1 MQVQFDSN
9 RQFGVE
15 IETAVS
21 GPSIPQ
27 IARALNEAGIPTA
40 NEGYNHTTMSI
51 WKVVPDGSTGPEVV
65 SPPLKGQDGLDQI
78 KAVCD
83 VLNAIGCRVNRST
96 GIHVHHDFEDA
107 TVTKMKSVLFLYA
120 KAQVLTNALLPT
132 RVTVS
137 NGNGRFTGYANQLSL
152 SMIEAGA
159 QRVNSMYSRSR
170 YGDRTRFFASNVL
183 SGEDH
188 PRYHTVNS
196 QAFLGHGT
204 IEFRQHSGSLNAQK
218 IQSWVVFTQN
228 IMTVAT
234 SKNITSKALENK
246 SHAAIWKVMATL
258 GRDTHCPITKKARQN
273 IFQRIFENAERGRL
287 VSIGISTDLRGLNEF
302 LGVARRYLKP
312 EQLKALKRISKRIS
326 YQY

>member
-1 MQVQFDSN
+1 MQVQFNPN

-15 IETAVS
+15 IETANG
-21 GPSIPQ
+21 GPSISE

-40 NEGYNHTTMSI
+40 NNGYNHTTMSI
-51 WKVVPDGSTGPEVV
+51 WKVVPDGSTGPELV
-65 SPPLKGQDGLDQI
+65 SPPMKGQDGLDQI

-107 TVTKMKSVLFLYA
+107 TINKMKSVLFLYA

-132 RVTVS
+132 RID
-137 NGNGRFTGYANQLSL
+137 N
-152 SMIEAGA
+152 
-159 QRVNSMYSRSR
+159 MYSRQVSLSQIQDGVSR
-170 YGDRTRFFASNVL
+170 VTRHARNRNLQSVYGNRASGESGIRFFASNVL
-183 SGEDH
+183 SG
-188 PRYHTVNS
+188 RYYTVNS

-258 GRDTHCPITKKARQN
+258 GRDTNCPITKQARQN

-287 VSIGISTDLRGLNEF
+287 TSIGIGADLSGLNEF

-326 YQY
+326 FQY